1 MSARIDV
8 MSIRKLGEYNSEI
21 RGQAGKQVALGDW
34 ASAIFIP
41 GLFFGSSCTQTDR
54 HTHTHTHRHT
64 HTNGHTCKY
73 SIDAVINCNYNN
85 KANVV

>member
-8 MSIRKLGEYNSEI
+8 MSIRKLGKYNSEI
-21 RGQAGKQVALGDW
+21 RAHAGKQVALGDW

-41 GLFFGSSCTQTDR
+41 GLFFGPSCTQTYT
-54 HTHTHTHRHT
+54 HTYTHTHMHTHGHT

-73 SIDAVINCNYNN
+73 YIDAVINCNYN
-85 KANVV
+85 